1 MTVTITCRT
10 DAALSSDARSSL
22 DHRPNIL
29 ATVRLHVDDGV
40 VTLTGSVRQLSERAE
55 AEDVVRY
62 VLGVQRVVSEITV
75 ARLSNKAGFEPPSR
89 VR

>member
-1 MTVTITCRT
+1 
-10 DAALSSDARSSL
+10 
-22 DHRPNIL
+22 
-29 ATVRLHVDDGV
+29 